1 MEVKSFRLDLS
12 TYVCVMARTA
22 LEVKHAFAI
31 RILPVRVK
39 RSVPNFELA
48 VLMACMARRTVCAG

>member
-1 MEVKSFRLDLS
+1 M
-12 TYVCVMARTA
+12 CVIARTA

-48 VLMACMARRTVCAG
+48 VFIACIARRTVCAG